1 MNELDELRQKLID
14 LRAQENGATKEDL
27 NNLYKAVGREQDKVA
42 KAVASAKTTEERR
55 TASAQ
60 ERKIAKLFRD
70 IRTEYAVVVARER
83 EKEREGEGEGEGDR
97 NDGDDDDDDGDGDG
111 DDD

>member
-83 EKEREGEGEGEGDR
+83 EDRE
-97 NDGDDDDDDGDGDG
+97 GDGDE
-111 DDD
+111 DDNEIGRAS